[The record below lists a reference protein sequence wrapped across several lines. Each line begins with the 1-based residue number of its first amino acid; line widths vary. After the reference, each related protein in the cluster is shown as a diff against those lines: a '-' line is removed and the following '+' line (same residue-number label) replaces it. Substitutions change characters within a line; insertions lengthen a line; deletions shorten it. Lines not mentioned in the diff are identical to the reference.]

1 MANIYCT
8 PYFSYPNKIMRNL
21 QCLLRYPMK
30 NTITPKKSG
39 NPARR
44 RTLAGLLAA
53 LLLGGC
59 ASPPVLPD
67 NTVATARRY
76 HAAIELDGR
85 LSVRY
90 QRNGQEEALHGSF
103 TWSQT
108 AARTLVT
115 LSSPLGQTLAT
126 IELTPQGATLIQ
138 PGQSARSAADADAL
152 AADALGWPLPVANLR
167 NWLQGYTLD
176 ARGRRIAAA
185 GSADPIRTPDDWQ
198 IRYPA
203 WQQGGSGADHPKR
216 IDLARH
222 SAEAGEIAIRI
233 VIDNWQP
240 LP

>member
-1 MANIYCT
+1 M
-8 PYFSYPNKIMRNL
+8 
-21 QCLLRYPMK
+21 
-30 NTITPKKSG
+30 PKKSG
-39 NPARR
+39 SPVRQRA
-44 RTLAGLLAA
+44 LAGLLTA

-67 NTVATARRY
+67 NTVAGAAARRY

-90 QRNGQEEALHGSF
+90 QRNDREEALHGSF
-103 TWSQT
+103 AWSQT

-115 LSSPLGQTLAT
+115 LNSPLGQTLAT

-138 PGQSARSAADADAL
+138 PGQPARNAADADAL
-152 AADALGWPLPVANLR
+152 AADALGWPLPVANLG
-167 NWLQGYTLD
+167 NWLQGYALD
-176 ARGRRIAAA
+176 AHGRRIAAA
-185 GSADPIRTPDDWQ
+185 GSADPISTPDGWQ

-203 WQQGGSGADHPKR
+203 WQQAGSAAGHPKR
-216 IDLARH
+216 IDLARR
-222 SAEAGEIAIRI
+222 SAAAGEIAIRI